1 VGIGVPVR
9 SGGDGGG
16 SGVARLGCGAAAERG
31 VEAVDA
37 RCGRDRG
44 AGSGWEG
51 GVRTDVCANLRPN
64 YPVLRG
70 RKCEKIPSTIKA
82 LD

>member
-44 AGSGWEG
+44 CRFGLGGRGSNG
-51 GVRTDVCANLRPN
+51 CL
-64 YPVLRG
+64 
-70 RKCEKIPSTIKA
+70 CELKTKLPCVTREEM
-82 LD
+82 

>member
-37 RCGRDRG
+37 TMRDAVGIGVPVRAGR
-44 AGSGWEG
+44 EG
-51 GVRTDVCANLRPN
+51 FERMFVRT
-64 YPVLRG
+64 
-70 RKCEKIPSTIKA
+70 
-82 LD
+82 